1 MKRNLLILITLLT
14 AVFGCTQ
21 KYELD
26 TEFTMP
32 TELASPASV
41 VLDVT
46 SSSTVVLSWTGGKA
60 NDGGIVLYNVLFDE
74 EGGDFSD
81 PIATMPSDLGAGEQ
95 LTLTHAALNTIAR
108 NAGIKPNETGKLI
121 WTVTG
126 AKGGVTKAYDGYAS
140 LSITRGE
147 GIDNMPEKLYVGG
160 AAAKEAGQEFRVVEE
175 GLYVIYTKLGA
186 GTLNFTSEKSG
197 GFTFYSDN
205 SGKLVEGEGSYNV
218 DSAPASGL
226 ARITVNFNT
235 LGVKIE
241 EIGTTVRLA
250 WGATYNDPA
259 TDPMTLEYVGNGEFK
274 GQGEVVF
281 YGPGRE
287 GTPDWCS
294 WVEERYYFIA
304 TVEGAEVCWGSDDAG
319 NAILPDGTEEHFY
332 LNEFAGVSQWDNLWK
347 MDHALDLSNV
357 EVTIYTNKDNK
368 WTHSCEK
375 AGEIVYEQPK
385 SAPAELY
392 IAGSAAETEGA
403 AFRKASEGVFV
414 LYQQLKAGN
423 ISFYSGDAEPVKYF
437 HDADKKLFIG
447 ARNAAVE
454 ASEGV
459 TRITVDF
466 NTNTVTYDQ
475 IGAEVK
481 MIFGVNKATIMT
493 LSYQGAGKF
502 VGEGAIAF
510 VQPGDP
516 SCSWLS
522 WVEERYHFL
531 ANVNGT
537 ELCWGRLNEVDGEN
551 RPDPDKTVADNFF
564 HIGEYAYTDQWQNLW
579 KLASELDGAT
589 ATVTINTND
598 NGAFTHSFVK
608 ASADPVPPTM
618 APAELALYGSG
629 AEVEGQPF
637 RQVSNGVFEVYAKLK
652 DGSLAFKSSDKN
664 YFVDAEKGLLQGAGE
679 GVATASGDN
688 VTRIVVNYLDNTVKF
703 EQISK
708 VRCIFAANYVDLMN
722 ISYIGQGKWEGE
734 GVINFLQPGSIDW
747 LSWVEERYYFIATI
761 DGVDKCWGRKDNV
774 TGHDLKPSDEPDFYD
789 IQESTW
795 SQWDH
800 CWKFAG
806 EMDGATVHILI
817 DSNKDGVMTHV
828 VTKK

>member
-1 MKRNLLILITLLT
+1 MITLLT

-32 TELASPASV
+32 TELVSPVSV

-81 PIATMPSDLGAGEQ
+81 PITTMPSDLGAGEQ
-95 LTLTHAALNTIAR
+95 LTLTHATLNAIAR
-108 NAGIKPNETGKLI
+108 KAGIKPNETGKFI

-126 AKGGVTKAYDGYAS
+126 AKGGITKTYDGYAS
-140 LSITRGE
+140 LSVTRGE
-147 GIDNMPEKLYVGG
+147 GIDNMPERLYVGG

-186 GTLNFTSEKSG
+186 GELKFTSEKSG

-218 DSAPASGL
+218 DAAPASGL

-241 EIGTTVRLA
+241 EIGTSVRLA

-304 TVEGAEVCWGSDDAG
+304 TVDGAEVCWGSDDAG

-357 EVTIYTNKDNK
+357 AVTIYTNKDNK

-414 LYQQLKAGN
+414 IYQQLKAGN

-437 HDADKKLFIG
+437 HDAENKLFIG
-447 ARNAAVE
+447 ARSTAVE

-481 MIFGVNKATIMT
+481 LVFAWTQNVYMT
-493 LSYQGAGKF
+493 LAYQGNGKF
-502 VGEGAIAF
+502 VGEGEIKFHDA
-510 VQPGDP
+510 GW
-516 SCSWLS
+516 S
-522 WVEERYHFL
+522 EERYNFR
-531 ANVNGT
+531 ATVNGT
-537 ELCWGRLNEVDGEN
+537 EVAWGRIPELCDGEA
-551 RPDPDKTVADNFF
+551 RPDGDNVPAAWFY
-564 HIGEYAYTDQWQNLW
+564 IGEYPVDQWSNLW
-579 KLASELDGAT
+579 KFASELENST
-589 ATVTINTND
+589 ATCTINTND

-608 ASADPVPPTM
+608 ASVDPVPPTM
-618 APAELALYGSG
+618 APAELALFGTG

-637 RQVSNGVFEVYAKLK
+637 RQVGNGVFEVYAKLK
-652 DGSLAFKSSDKN
+652 DGSLTFRSSDRN
-664 YFVDAEKGLLQGAGE
+664 YFLDAEKGLLQGEGE
-679 GVATASGDN
+679 GVASGSGDN
-688 VTRIVVNYLDNTVKF
+688 VTRITVNYQNNTVKF

-708 VRCIFAANYVDLMN
+708 VRCVFAANYADLMD
-722 ISYIGQGKWEGE
+722 ISYIGTGKWEGE
-734 GVINFLQPGSIDW
+734 GVINFLQPGTFDW
-747 LSWVEERYYFIATI
+747 LSWVEERYYFIVTI
-761 DGVDKCWGRKDNV
+761 DGTEKCWGRKDSV
-774 TGHDLKPSDEPDFYD
+774 TGNDLKPSGEIDFYD
-789 IQESTW
+789 IQESSW

-806 EMDGATVHILI
+806 EMDGADVHILI

>member
-1 MKRNLLILITLLT
+1 MITLLT

-32 TELASPASV
+32 TELVSPVSV

-81 PIATMPSDLGAGEQ
+81 PITTMPSDLGAGEQ
-95 LTLTHAALNTIAR
+95 LTLTHATLNAIAR
-108 NAGIKPNETGKLI
+108 KAGIKPNETGKFI

-126 AKGGVTKAYDGYAS
+126 AKGGVTKTYDGYAS
-140 LSITRGE
+140 LSVTRGE
-147 GIDNMPEKLYVGG
+147 GIDNMPERLYVGG

-186 GTLNFTSEKSG
+186 GELKFTSEKSG

-218 DSAPASGL
+218 DAAPASGL

-241 EIGTTVRLA
+241 EIGTSVRLA

-304 TVEGAEVCWGSDDAG
+304 TVDGAEVCWGSDDAG

-357 EVTIYTNKDNK
+357 AVTIYTNKDNK

-414 LYQQLKAGN
+414 IYQQLKAGN

-437 HDADKKLFIG
+437 HDAENKLFIG
-447 ARNAAVE
+447 ARSTAVE

-481 MIFGVNKATIMT
+481 LVFAWTQNVYMT
-493 LSYQGAGKF
+493 LAYQGNGKF
-502 VGEGAIAF
+502 VGEGEIKFHDA
-510 VQPGDP
+510 GW
-516 SCSWLS
+516 S
-522 WVEERYHFL
+522 EERYNFR
-531 ANVNGT
+531 ATVNGT
-537 ELCWGRLNEVDGEN
+537 EVAWGRIPELCDGEA
-551 RPDPDKTVADNFF
+551 RPDGDNVPAAWFY
-564 HIGEYAYTDQWQNLW
+564 IGEYPVDQWSNLW
-579 KLASELDGAT
+579 KFASELENST
-589 ATVTINTND
+589 ATCTINTND

-608 ASADPVPPTM
+608 ASVDPVPPTM
-618 APAELALYGSG
+618 APAELALFGTG

-637 RQVSNGVFEVYAKLK
+637 RQVGNGVFEVYAKLK
-652 DGSLAFKSSDKN
+652 DGSLTFRSSDRN
-664 YFVDAEKGLLQGAGE
+664 YFLDAEKGLLQGEGE

-688 VTRIVVNYLDNTVKF
+688 VTRITVNYQNNTVKF

-708 VRCIFAANYVDLMN
+708 VRCVFAANYADLMD
-722 ISYIGQGKWEGE
+722 ISYIGTGKWEGE
-734 GVINFLQPGSIDW
+734 GVINFLQPGTFDW
-747 LSWVEERYYFIATI
+747 LSWVEERYYFIVTI
-761 DGVDKCWGRKDNV
+761 DGTEKCWGRKDSV
-774 TGHDLKPSDEPDFYD
+774 TGNDLKPSGEIDFYD
-789 IQESTW
+789 IQESSW

-806 EMDGATVHILI
+806 EMDGADVHILI

>member
-32 TELASPASV
+32 TELASPSSV

-46 SSSTVVLSWTGGKA
+46 SSSTVVLSWKGGKA

-108 NAGIKPNETGKLI
+108 KAGIKPNETGKFI

-126 AKGGVTKAYDGYAS
+126 AKGGVVKSYDGYAS
-140 LSITRGE
+140 LSVTRGD
-147 GIDNMPEKLYVGG
+147 GIDNMPEKLYING

-175 GLYVIYTKLGA
+175 GLYVIYTKIGA
-186 GTLNFTSEKSG
+186 GAINFTSEKSG
-197 GFTFYSDN
+197 GFTFYADN
-205 SGKLVEGEGSYNV
+205 TGKLVEGEGSYNV
-218 DSAPASGL
+218 DAAPASGL
-226 ARITVNFNT
+226 ARVTVNFNT

-241 EIGTTVRLA
+241 EVGTTVRLA
-250 WGATYNDPA
+250 WGATYSDPA
-259 TDPMTLEYVGNGEFK
+259 TDPMTLEYVGGGEFK

-304 TVEGAEVCWGSDDAG
+304 DVNGAEVCWGSDDAG

-332 LNEFAGVSQWDNLWK
+332 LNEFAAVSQWDNLWK

-357 EVTIYTNKDNK
+357 AVTIYTNKDNK

-414 LYQQLKAGN
+414 IYQQLKAGN

-437 HDADKKLFIG
+437 HDAENKLFIG

-475 IGAEVK
+475 IGADVK

-747 LSWVEERYYFIATI
+747 LSWVEERYYFIVTI

-806 EMDGATVHILI
+806 EMDGANVHILI

>member
-1 MKRNLLILITLLT
+1 MITMLA
-14 AVFGCTQ
+14 AVFGCQQ
-21 KYELD
+21 KFELD

-32 TELASPASV
+32 TELSSPSAV
-41 VLDVT
+41 TLDVT
-46 SSSTVVLSWTGGKA
+46 SSSTVALSWTGGRA
-60 NDGGIVLYNVLFDE
+60 NDGGIILYNVLFDK

-81 PIATMPSDLGAGEQ
+81 PVAKMTSDLGAGEQ
-95 LTLTHAALNTIAR
+95 LTLTHAALNSIAR
-108 NAGIKPNETGKLI
+108 NAGIKPNETGTLI
-121 WTVTG
+121 WTITG
-126 AKGGVTKAYDGYAS
+126 AKGGVTKHYDGYS
-140 LSITRGE
+140 SISVTRGD

-160 AAAKEAGQEFRVVEE
+160 SAAKEAGQEFRVVEE

-186 GTLNFTSEKSG
+186 GNLCFTSEKSG
-197 GFTFYSDN
+197 GFNFFADA
-205 SGKLVEGEGSYNV
+205 SGKLAEGEGNYSV
-218 DSAPASGL
+218 DAAPESGL

-235 LGVKIE
+235 LNVKIE
-241 EIGTTVRLA
+241 EVGTTVRLA
-250 WGATYNDPA
+250 WGATFNDPA
-259 TDPMTLEYVGNGEFK
+259 TDPMVLEYTGNGNFE

-294 WVEERYYFIA
+294 WVEERYYFVA
-304 TVEGAEVCWGSDDAG
+304 TVDGTEVCWGSDDAG

-332 LNEFAGVSQWDNLWK
+332 LHEFALNQWDNLWK

-357 EVTIYTNKDNK
+357 AVTIYTNKDNK

-423 ISFYSGDAEPVKYF
+423 ISFYSGDAESVKYF
-437 HDADKKLFIG
+437 HDAENKVFIG
-447 ARNAAVE
+447 ARSAAVE

-481 MIFGVNKATIMT
+481 LLLAWTEEVLIT
-493 LSYQGAGKF
+493 LAYQGNGKF
-502 VGEGAIAF
+502 VGEGNIKF
-510 VQPGDP
+510 VDAGWP
-516 SCSWLS
+516 
-522 WVEERYHFL
+522 EERYSFV
-531 ANVNGT
+531 ATVNGN
-537 ELCWGRLNEVDGEN
+537 EKVWGRIPEFCDGNSRPDAADTPASWFYIGEFDCPSYNEVKWN
-551 RPDPDKTVADNFF
+551 
-564 HIGEYAYTDQWQNLW
+564 NLW
-579 KLASELDGAT
+579 KFASELENST
-589 ATVTINTND
+589 ATCTINTND

-608 ASADPVPPTM
+608 ASVDPVPPTM

-637 RQVSNGVFEVYAKLK
+637 RQTSNGVFEIYAKLK
-652 DGSLAFKSSDKN
+652 DGSLTFKSSDKN
-664 YFVDAEKGLLQGAGE
+664 YFLDAEKGLLQGDGE
-679 GVATASGDN
+679 GVAAASGDN
-688 VTRIVVNYLDNTVKF
+688 VTRITVNFQDNTVKF
-703 EQISK
+703 EQISS
-708 VRCIFAANYVDLMN
+708 VRCIFGVNFADVMS
-722 ISYIGQGKWEGE
+722 ISYSGQGKWDGE
-734 GVINFLQPGSIDW
+734 GQVNFVQPGAAGDW
-747 LSWVEERYYFIATI
+747 QTWVEERYYFIANI
-761 DGVDKCWGRKDNV
+761 DGADVCWGRKDGV
-774 TGHDLKPSDEPDFYD
+774 TDQKPDGSADFYD
-789 IQESTW
+789 INEFGW

-800 CWKFAG
+800 LWKFAD

>member
-1 MKRNLLILITLLT
+1 MMTLLT

-32 TELASPASV
+32 TELASPSSV

-46 SSSTVVLSWTGGKA
+46 SSSTVVLSWTGGRA

-108 NAGIKPNETGKLI
+108 KAGIKPNETGKFI

-126 AKGGVTKAYDGYAS
+126 AKGGVTKLYDGYAS
-140 LSITRGE
+140 LSVTRGE
-147 GIDNMPEKLYVGG
+147 GIDNMPEKLYVSGT
-160 AAAKEAGQEFRVVEE
+160 AAKEAGQEFRVASE
-175 GLYVIYTKLGA
+175 GLYIIYTKLGA
-186 GTLNFTSEKSG
+186 GALNFTSEKSG
-197 GFTFYSDN
+197 GFTFYADN

-218 DSAPASGL
+218 DAAPASGL
-226 ARITVNFNT
+226 ARITVDFNT

-241 EIGTTVRLA
+241 EVGTSVRLA
-250 WGATYNDPA
+250 WGATFNDPA
-259 TDPMTLEYVGNGEFK
+259 TDPMTLEYVGNGEFQ

-304 TVEGAEVCWGSDDAG
+304 SVDGAEVCWGSDDAG
-319 NAILPDGTEEHFY
+319 NAILPDGTEEFFY

-347 MDHALDLSNV
+347 MDHAMDLSNV
-357 EVTIYTNKDNK
+357 AVTIHTNKDNK
-368 WTHSCEK
+368 WTHSYEK
-375 AGEIVYEQPK
+375 AGEIVYEQPA

-423 ISFYSGDAEPVKYF
+423 ISFRSGDAEPVKYF
-437 HDADKKLFIG
+437 HDAENKLFIG
-447 ARNAAVE
+447 ARSAEVA

-481 MIFGVNKATIMT
+481 MIFGCNKATIMT
-493 LSYQGAGKF
+493 LNYQGAGKF

-516 SCSWLS
+516 SCSWLT

-531 ANVNGT
+531 ATVNGT

-551 RPDPDKTVADNFF
+551 RPDPDKTVAENFF

-608 ASADPVPPTM
+608 ASTDPVPPTM
-618 APAELALYGSG
+618 APSELALYGSG
-629 AEVEGQPF
+629 AEVEGQSF

-652 DGSLAFKSSDKN
+652 EGSLSFRSSDKN
-664 YFVDAEKGLLQGAGE
+664 YFLDADKGLLQGDGE
-679 GVATASGDN
+679 GVTAASGDN
-688 VTRIVVNYLDNTVKF
+688 VTRITVNFQDNTVKF
-703 EQISK
+703 EKISK
-708 VRCIFAANYVDLMN
+708 VR
-722 ISYIGQGKWEGE
+722 
-734 GVINFLQPGSIDW
+734 
-747 LSWVEERYYFIATI
+747 
-761 DGVDKCWGRKDNV
+761 
-774 TGHDLKPSDEPDFYD
+774 
-789 IQESTW
+789 
-795 SQWDH
+795 
-800 CWKFAG
+800 
-806 EMDGATVHILI
+806 
-817 DSNKDGVMTHV
+817 
-828 VTKK
+828 

>member
-1 MKRNLLILITLLT
+1 MITLLT

-32 TELASPASV
+32 TELVSPVSV

-81 PIATMPSDLGAGEQ
+81 PITTMPSDLGAGEQ
-95 LTLTHAALNTIAR
+95 LTLTHATLNAIAR
-108 NAGIKPNETGKLI
+108 KAGIKPNETGKFI

-126 AKGGVTKAYDGYAS
+126 AKGGITKTYDGYAS
-140 LSITRGE
+140 LSVTRGE
-147 GIDNMPEKLYVGG
+147 GIDNMPERLYVGG

-186 GTLNFTSEKSG
+186 GELKFTSEKSG

-218 DSAPASGL
+218 DAAPASGL

-241 EIGTTVRLA
+241 EIGTSVRLA

-304 TVEGAEVCWGSDDAG
+304 TVDGAEVCWGSDDAG

-357 EVTIYTNKDNK
+357 AVTIYTNKDNK

-414 LYQQLKAGN
+414 IYQQLKAGN

-437 HDADKKLFIG
+437 HDAENKLFIG
-447 ARNAAVE
+447 ARSTAVE

-481 MIFGVNKATIMT
+481 LVFAWTQNVYMNLA
-493 LSYQGAGKF
+493 YQGNGKF
-502 VGEGAIAF
+502 VGEGEIKFHDA
-510 VQPGDP
+510 GW
-516 SCSWLS
+516 S
-522 WVEERYHFL
+522 EERYNFR
-531 ANVNGT
+531 ATVNGT
-537 ELCWGRLNEVDGEN
+537 EVAWGRIPELCDGEV
-551 RPDPDKTVADNFF
+551 RPDGDNVPAAWFY
-564 HIGEYAYTDQWQNLW
+564 IGEYPVDQWSNLW
-579 KLASELDGAT
+579 KFASELENST
-589 ATVTINTND
+589 ATCTINTND

-608 ASADPVPPTM
+608 ASVDPVPPTM
-618 APAELALYGSG
+618 APAELALFGTG

-637 RQVSNGVFEVYAKLK
+637 RQVGNGVFEVYAKLK
-652 DGSLAFKSSDKN
+652 DGSLTFRSSDRK
-664 YFVDAEKGLLQGAGE
+664 YFLDAEKGLLQGEGE

-688 VTRIVVNYLDNTVKF
+688 VTRITVNYQNNTVKF

-708 VRCIFAANYVDLMN
+708 VRCVFAANYADLMD
-722 ISYIGQGKWEGE
+722 ISYIGTGKWEGE
-734 GVINFLQPGSIDW
+734 GVINFLQPGTFDW
-747 LSWVEERYYFIATI
+747 LSWVEERYYFIVTI
-761 DGVDKCWGRKDNV
+761 DGTEKCWGRKDSV
-774 TGHDLKPSDEPDFYD
+774 TGNDLKPSGEIDFYD
-789 IQESTW
+789 IQESSW

-806 EMDGATVHILI
+806 EMDGADVHILI

>member
-186 GTLNFTSEKSG
+186 GALNFTSEKSG

-304 TVEGAEVCWGSDDAG
+304 TVEGVEVCWGSDDAG

-481 MIFGVNKATIMT
+481 LVFAWTQNVYMT
-493 LSYQGAGKF
+493 LSYQGNGKF
-502 VGEGAIAF
+502 VGEGEIKFHDA
-510 VQPGDP
+510 GW
-516 SCSWLS
+516 S
-522 WVEERYHFL
+522 EERYNFR
-531 ANVNGT
+531 ATVNGT
-537 ELCWGRLNEVDGEN
+537 EMAWGRIPELCDGEA
-551 RPDPDKTVADNFF
+551 RPDGDNVPASWFY
-564 HIGEYAYTDQWQNLW
+564 IGEYPVDQWSNLW
-579 KLASELDGAT
+579 KFASELENST
-589 ATVTINTND
+589 ATCTINTND